1 MTHDKL
7 LENVKSE
14 LDHAYDVMNYKNAGY
29 STEKDALHNFT
40 VAAKLQD
47 CSPAQALGGFL
58 AKHFVSVYDLINS
71 TKVSES
77 FAVWDEK
84 ITDSI
89 VYLSILHAMVREAA
103 EENNKNIAPIY
114 VDNKPHHPIYVENK

>member
-1 MTHDKL
+1 MTHDQL
-7 LENVKSE
+7 LENVKRE
-14 LDHAYDVMNYKNAGY
+14 LDHAYDVLNYKNAGY

-40 VAAKLQD
+40 VAAELQD

-71 TKVSES
+71 TKVSEN

-89 VYLSILHAMVREAA
+89 VYLTILHAMVREAA
-103 EENNKNIAPIY
+103 ENTVKADIPVCADPKALR
-114 VDNKPHHPIYVENK
+114 V